1 MNYCII
7 FILEIFM
14 NNMYLLGGI
23 VILGG
28 GIFGGGIFGGGIL
41 KFILGGG
48 WEGMVFWYFL

>member
-14 NNMYLLGGI
+14 NNMCLLGGI